1 MPSILGV
8 AKIINVS
15 GSGKVKAGD
24 VVQITPVSY
33 VKAYIG
39 SGSGNAG
46 DLVRTNN
53 FISTTNTIDADIK
66 DDTQDNIFGLE
77 DNVFFV

>member
-15 GSGKVKAGD
+15 GSAKVKAGD
-24 VVQITPVSY
+24 TVQITPVSY

-39 SGSGNAG
+39 SGSANAG
-46 DLVRTNN
+46 DLPRTNN

-66 DDTQDNIFGLE
+66 DQTQDNIFGLE